1 MAQTVNVIPVELTE
15 LRAAST
21 ASGGTALTSTLALI
35 AIPFGS
41 DYLSITPRNFSGAAV
56 ARVLLNPYLTIFFTT
71 DAGVTTT
78 DISDEMQDGDTTD
91 VNIDD
96 FPITGTG
103 FFYVGAPIQFRGVKV
118 DIGTGNNDAA
128 AALTVKYWNG
138 SWVDLA
144 TAHNLSDGTDTGG
157 AGDSFKQDGDVT
169 WDVPSVWVKETLD
182 GIGDTLPSEKVSFVP
197 SRSTPM
203 YWTRWEWAAAL
214 DADTDVAGMQALN
227 RSTAY
232 AEYLEGQTVEVRLL
246 DRRIGCVEALTN
258 AGTANLVVNV
268 GSLPGSEFE

>member
-21 ASGGTALTSTLALI
+21 ASGGTALTATLALI
-35 AIPFGS
+35 AIPFGA

-78 DISDEMQDGDTTD
+78 DISDEMQDGDTAD

-118 DIGTGNNDAA
+118 DVGTGNNDDT

-138 SWVDLA
+138 SWVDLS
-144 TAHNLSDGTDTGG
+144 TAHNLSDGTDVG
-157 AGDSFKQDGDVT
+157 GDSFFQDGDVT

-182 GIGDTLPSEKVSFVP
+182 GIGDTLPSERVSFVP

-203 YWTRWEWAAAL
+203 YWTRWEWDAAL
-214 DADTDVAGMQALN
+214 DSDTDVAGMQALN
-227 RSTAY
+227 RVTTY
-232 AEYLEGQTVEVRLL
+232 AELLEGQAVEIRVS
-246 DRRIGCVEALTN
+246 DRKLGCVEALTN

-268 GSLPGSEFE
+268 GSRPGSEFE